1 MTMKKD
7 TGARWEI
14 TIDGK
19 PRSWRDDKAIAIG
32 SAEYAKEKNPTAEV
46 TVRDLLGE
54 EETIVIPSQRAK

>member
-1 MTMKKD
+1 MAMKQD

-19 PRSWRDDKAIAIG
+19 PRSYRDDKAIAIG
-32 SAEYAKEKNPTAEV
+32 SAEYAKQKNPMVEV

-54 EETIVIPSQRAK
+54 EETIVILSQRPK

>member
-19 PRSWRDDKAIAIG
+19 SRSYRDDKAIAIG
-32 SAEYAKEKNPTAEV
+32 SAEYAKEKNPTVEV
-46 TVRDLLGE
+46 TVG
-54 EETIVIPSQRAK
+54 I